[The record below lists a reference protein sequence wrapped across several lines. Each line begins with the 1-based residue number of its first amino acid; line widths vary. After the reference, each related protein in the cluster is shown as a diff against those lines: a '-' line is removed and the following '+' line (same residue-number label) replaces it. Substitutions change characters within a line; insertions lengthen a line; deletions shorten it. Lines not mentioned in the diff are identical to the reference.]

1 MRKMT
6 FILGILAILGMMV
19 SAASAQLL
27 TSSRLGWGFDMG
39 GQRIYC
45 DKPRTGVGGA
55 LEGYA
60 KYQLSP
66 RFFAVGS
73 FGYGEL
79 SDGTLIFDACTFSTD
94 VLNLDLKL
102 GINLANSG
110 NLVPYVYGGLGAIWF
125 RHDPGKTPGF
135 PGHYFGGYFDAAWFG
150 GGGFEYRLSPT
161 LALNAFADYRFTS
174 GDDLDGGYNAG
185 SPFNKSNDGY
195 FNFRTGLTFYR
206 EGSFFNKAREIDV
219 AQKTPI
225 EELSGVTSGGNEAG
239 QAGSDDLAK
248 LLEGVDQYE
257 EQSATES
264 SMSEYVQLKA
274 KLDELNQEITQ
285 KEMEIDE
292 LRNQL
297 QYRKDRIAQ
306 LESGLSSG
314 STAIAAAMSADVSDF
329 TASYEQAL
337 QLFYSR
343 EFDAAINL
351 FNSLLQT
358 YPTHK
363 LASNCQYWIG
373 ECFFGKREY
382 QSAIEA
388 FQKVL
393 AYDQSPKKD
402 DALLMLGRS
411 YLKIGDKQLA
421 AQMFNQLMNEFPD
434 SEYFE
439 KAQKYA
445 QSL

>member
-1 MRKMT
+1 MVL
-6 FILGILAILGMMV
+6 ILGILSSSV
-19 SAASAQLL
+19 SAQFLSA
-27 TSSRLGWGFDMG
+27 SRLGWGFDLG

-45 DKPRTGVGGA
+45 DKPKTGVGGA
-55 LEGYA
+55 VEGYA
-60 KYQLSP
+60 KYALSP
-66 RFFAVGS
+66 KFFAVGS

-94 VLNLDLKL
+94 VLNLDMKVGL
-102 GINLANSG
+102 NLANSG
-110 NLVPYVYGGLGAIWF
+110 NLVPYVYGGIGAIWF

-135 PGHYFGGYFDAAWFG
+135 PGHYFGGYFDAAWFM

-174 GDDLDGGYNAG
+174 GDDLDGGYNSG
-185 SPFNKSNDGY
+185 SPYNKSKDGY
-195 FNFRTGLTFYR
+195 LNFRTGLTFYK
-206 EGSFFNKAREIDV
+206 EGSFFNKAKEIDV

-225 EELSGVTSGGNEAG
+225 EELNQTGAGAQADAGNE
-239 QAGSDDLAK
+239 DLAK
-248 LLEGVDQYE
+248 LLEGIDQYDE
-257 EQSATES
+257 KSRNES
-264 SMSEYVQLKA
+264 SMGEYVQLKS
-274 KLDELNQEITQ
+274 KLDELNQQISQ
-285 KEMEIDE
+285 REMEIEE

-297 QYRKDRIAQ
+297 QYRKDRIAE
-306 LESGLSSG
+306 LERGIKSG
-314 STAIAAAMSADVSDF
+314 SAAFAATANADVSDF
-329 TASYEQAL
+329 SATYQQAL

-358 YPTHK
+358 YPSHK

-382 QSAIEA
+382 YSAIEA
-388 FQKVL
+388 FEKVL
-393 AYDQSPKKD
+393 AYSSSPKKD

-411 YLKIGDKQLA
+411 YLKLGDKQLA